1 MRTAFRRTAF
11 AAVAGLLL
19 AGPALAGCSSSSTP
33 QAADETGPITLTV
46 NLFGDFGYKDLYAK
60 YHETHP
66 NITIKENVADY
77 NAHHK
82 NALAHLVA
90 GSGLADI
97 EAIEI
102 GQIAGFIPHAA
113 KFVNFKDYGVT
124 GDQWTAQR
132 TKTGSSADGKILFGV
147 STDTGGLA
155 LCYRPSLMKKAG
167 LPDDPAALSAKLG
180 TWDDYI
186 NVGKEFQAKIG
197 DKNVH
202 WFDAAS
208 NVFNAIAAQ
217 APQGSYDESGN
228 VITDKNPA
236 VKAAWDTTVKGIL
249 AGESASLGAF
259 TPEWNTG
266 FQKGGFATITC
277 PAWMMSYIKS
287 NAKDTAGD
295 WNIAKIPGTGGGNW
309 GGSYLTVP
317 KVGKHTKAAVDLAK
331 WLTDPEQ
338 ETWLF
343 TNKGNLP
350 ADKDLWTKPE
360 ITGFKDPFFSNAPVG
375 QIFTDAASK
384 LQFQPLGAH
393 AGEIGNAIGNGL
405 VSVEQGKATSDAAWA
420 KALADV
426 KNLTG

>member
-1 MRTAFRRTAF
+1 MPTAFRRAAF
-11 AAVAGLLL
+11 TAVAGLLL

-33 QAADETGPITLTV
+33 TATEETGPITLTI

-60 YHETHP
+60 YHELHP
-66 NITIKENVADY
+66 NITIKENIADY

-90 GSGLADI
+90 GSGTADI

-113 KFVNFKDYGVT
+113 KFTNFLDYGVNA
-124 GDQWTAQR
+124 DQWTPQR
-132 TKTGSSADGKILFGV
+132 AKTGSSADGKTMFGI

-167 LPDDPAALSAKLG
+167 LPDDPDGLSAKLA

-186 NVGKEFQAKIG
+186 AVGKDFQAKIG

-208 NVFNAIAAQ
+208 NVFNAIVAQ
-217 APQGSYDESGN
+217 APQGQYDDAGN

-236 VKAAWDTTVKGIL
+236 VKAAWDTTVKGIQ

-317 KVGKHTKAAVDLAK
+317 KVGKHIKAAVDLAK

-343 TNKGNLP
+343 TNKGNFP
-350 ADKDLWTKPE
+350 ADKALWTKPE
-360 ITGFKDPFFSNAPVG
+360 VTGFKDPFFSNAPVG
-375 QIFTDAASK
+375 QIFSDSAAK
-384 LQFQPLGAH
+384 LTFQPLGAH

-405 VSVEQGKATSDAAWA
+405 VSVEQGKATPDAAWI

-426 KNLTG
+426 KNLTS

>member
-1 MRTAFRRTAF
+1 MHLTFRRAAF
-11 AAVAGLLL
+11 LAAAGLLL
-19 AGPALAGCSSSSTP
+19 AGPGLAGCSSKSNTP
-33 QAADETGPITLTV
+33 SNEPVTLTV

-60 YHETHP
+60 YHELHP
-66 NITIKENVADY
+66 NVTIKENVTDY
-77 NAHHK
+77 NTHHK

-102 GQIAGFIPHAA
+102 GQVAGFIPHAT
-113 KFVNFKDYGVT
+113 KFVNYLDNGV
-124 GDQWTAQR
+124 DPNQWTAQR

-147 STDTGGLA
+147 ATDTGGLA

-167 LPDDPAALSAKLG
+167 LPADPDGLAAKLA

-186 NVGKEFQAKIG
+186 SVGRTFQEKIG

-208 NVFNAIAAQ
+208 NVFNAIVAQ
-217 APQGSYDESGN
+217 APQGQYDESGN

-236 VKAAWDTTVKGIL
+236 VRTAWDTTIKGIQ
-249 AGESASLGAF
+249 AGESASLAAF

-295 WNIAKIPGTGGGNW
+295 WNITRIPGTGGGNW

-317 KVGKHTKAAVDLAK
+317 KVGKHTKEAVELAK
-331 WLTDPEQ
+331 WLTQPEQ

-343 TNKGNLP
+343 TNKGNFP
-350 ADKDLWTKPE
+350 ADKELWTKPE
-360 ITGFKDPFFSNAPVG
+360 VAGFADPFFSNAPVG
-375 QIFTDAASK
+375 KIFADSAAK
-384 LQFQPLGAH
+384 LTFQPIGAH
-393 AGEIGNAIGNGL
+393 AGEIGNAIGNAL
-405 VSVEQGKATSDAAWA
+405 VSVEQGKAKPDDAWA

-426 KNLTG
+426 KNLT